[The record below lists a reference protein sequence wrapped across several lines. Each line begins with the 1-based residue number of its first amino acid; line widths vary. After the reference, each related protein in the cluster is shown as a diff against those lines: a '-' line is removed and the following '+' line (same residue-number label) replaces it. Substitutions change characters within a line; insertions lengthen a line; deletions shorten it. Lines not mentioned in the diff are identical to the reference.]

1 MVKRAC
7 ASLEG
12 CSRKAMAPGTGERL
26 EGAVSQSGSSL
37 GAGMGGWETGGATTG
52 NRRLKEKD
60 GALRAMK
67 H

>member
-1 MVKRAC
+1 
-7 ASLEG
+7 
-12 CSRKAMAPGTGERL
+12 MAPGTGERL